1 MRNIFKLELRDKA
14 KRKPTFCFVST
25 VQRLEMQ
32 AQSMEMCYA
41 NFFADL
47 RQNWLIHKC
56 PWCDRKTNVK
66 LITLPTLYKSW
77 KFVEYTSSTFSD
89 N

>member
-41 NFFADL
+41 IFL
-47 RQNWLIHKC
+47 LIYA
-56 PWCDRKTNVK
+56 KTG
-66 LITLPTLYKSW
+66 
-77 KFVEYTSSTFSD
+77 
-89 N
+89 

>member
-41 NFFADL
+41 NFFCWFTPKL
-47 RQNWLIHKC
+47 VNIQMSLVRSQNECQIDHFTHPLQILQICWI
-56 PWCDRKTNVK
+56 
-66 LITLPTLYKSW
+66 Y
-77 KFVEYTSSTFSD
+77 VEYILR
-89 N
+89 